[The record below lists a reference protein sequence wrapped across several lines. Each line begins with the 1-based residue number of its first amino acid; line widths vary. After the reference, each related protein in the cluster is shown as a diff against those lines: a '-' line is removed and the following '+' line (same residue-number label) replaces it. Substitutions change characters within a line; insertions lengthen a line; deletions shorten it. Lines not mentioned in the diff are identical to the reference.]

1 MVALPT
7 SWLAGPRSDPTIFR
21 WSDEYVMHAYRN
33 VGLIEFV
40 GRDRTEARWDSELVG
55 YQHKSASWVSV
66 LERIDAEQ

>member
-1 MVALPT
+1 
-7 SWLAGPRSDPTIFR
+7 
-21 WSDEYVMHAYRN
+21 MHAYRN